1 MGFAKIITMD
11 PFVIMIWVIAVQQ
24 LINPSNWVIGEVII
38 KNTPVSA
45 ALVSVILSVTTS
57 ISSIMDEMYGY

>member
-24 LINPSNWVIGEVII
+24 LINTSNWVIGEVII